1 MLGLRSGLVLVAA
14 AVAMLLYSALHLRVG
29 TDITNFLPVG
39 GRSDLAALSSQL
51 ADSPLTRT
59 VVLSL
64 EADDPAVAIAAAH
77 ELAELL
83 REHPEVAW
91 VRSEVGAADL
101 EQVYQL
107 YFPHRLALLSAR
119 PEQELP
125 AQLSDEALRVRA
137 RALRERLASPAS
149 SFFEPMIAAD
159 PLGSFETFVRRWQA
173 RETTLRMVDG
183 QLVTPDGRFAIVL
196 LGTRNS
202 AFDSGAQGRLLAD
215 LQAGFDAIAARVGGG
230 LRLERSAVGAFA
242 VEAERS
248 IKSELVW
255 IISASAVGVTL
266 LFVGFV
272 ASWYGM
278 SIVVLPPLAGI
289 LVAVTGS
296 LLLFGRLDGLTMAFG
311 TSLMGIAID
320 YSNHLL
326 LHHGLA
332 KPRESPLCTAARLR
346 PSLVLGALTT
356 VASFLGLLLTPFP
369 AFRQMAFFAI
379 TGVLTSLAASL
390 WILPTLLT
398 RAPALPARAGL
409 VAARFDRAFRRLE
422 RMPRRWLFA
431 GLALCSLG
439 AIAIPAVEWSD
450 DLSRLTRF
458 APALVDEDRR
468 VRERIAQLESSRFV
482 IALAPD
488 LEAAVVKN
496 DEIHARL
503 EAAAATDALDGTRSL
518 HALLWSPEL
527 QRRNLETLAG
537 IPDLAE
543 RLDAAFVAEGFR
555 PGTFAPFAEAL
566 AQPPAAP
573 LRLGDLLTSPL
584 RDLFAPFVFELED
597 RIAVVTYLRGL
608 HDPDAVREALAG
620 LDEVHL
626 LDQRSF
632 VNDIYREFRET
643 SLRQI
648 LLGSGLVLLLLG
660 LRYRAWR
667 PVLAAFLPS
676 MLVAIVVLAVLA
688 MLREPANLLHVM
700 SLVMV
705 MGMGVDYGI
714 FCVDSVGRGEDFGA
728 TLLSLL
734 LSCLTTALVFG
745 TLAFSSQ
752 PSLRAIGLTTGV
764 GILLSFA
771 LAPLSVAALRVRS
784 AGPDTRG

>member
-1 MLGLRSGLVLVAA
+1 MLSLRSGLALVALA
-14 AVAMLLYSALHLRVG
+14 IAMLVYSALHLRVG

-39 GRSDLAALSSQL
+39 SRSELAALSSRL

-64 EADDPAVAIAAAH
+64 GADDPAVAIAGAH
-77 ELAELL
+77 ELAGRL
-83 REHPEVAW
+83 RAHPEVAW
-91 VRSEVGAADL
+91 VRSEVGTADL
-101 EQVYQL
+101 EEAYRL

-125 AQLSDEALRVRA
+125 ERLTDDALRARA

-149 SFFEPMIAAD
+149 SFFEPMVSAD
-159 PLGSFETFVRRWQA
+159 PLGAFEALVRRWQT

-196 LGTRNS
+196 LGTRHS

-215 LQAGFDAIAARVGGG
+215 LQTEFAAIAARLGGG
-230 LRLERSAVGAFA
+230 LHLERSAVGAFA
-242 VEAERS
+242 VDAERS

-255 IISASAVGVTL
+255 IIGASAIGVTL
-266 LFVGFV
+266 LFLGLV
-272 ASWYGM
+272 ASWHGM
-278 SIVVLPPLAGI
+278 AIVVLPPLTGI

-296 LLLFGRLDGLTMAFG
+296 LLVFGRLDGLTMAFG

-332 KPRESPLCTAARLR
+332 RPRESPLHTAARLR

-356 VASFLGLLLTPFP
+356 VASFVGLLLTPFP

-390 WILPTLLT
+390 WILPTLLAK
-398 RAPALPARAGL
+398 APALPARSGF

-422 RMPRRWLFA
+422 RAPRGWLFA
-431 GLALCSLG
+431 ALALCGLC
-439 AIAIPAVEWSD
+439 AIAIPAIEWSD

-458 APALVDEDRR
+458 DPALVDEDRR

-488 LEAAVVKN
+488 LDAAVAKN
-496 DEIHARL
+496 DEVHARL
-503 EAAAATDALDGTRSL
+503 EAVVATDALDGTRSL
-518 HALLWSPEL
+518 QALLWSPEL
-527 QRRNLETLAG
+527 QRRNRETLAAM
-537 IPDLAE
+537 PDLAE
-543 RLDAAFVAEGFR
+543 RLDAAFRAEGFR
-555 PGTFAPFAEAL
+555 PGAFAPFAASL
-566 AQPPAAP
+566 AEPPPAP
-573 LRLGDLLTSPL
+573 LRLGDLLESPL

-597 RIAVVTYLRGL
+597 RIAVVTYLREL
-608 HDPDAVREALAG
+608 RDPEAVREALAD

-648 LLGSGLVLLLLG
+648 LLGSGLVLLLLA

-667 PVLAAFLPS
+667 PVVAAFVPS
-676 MLVAIVVLAVLA
+676 ALVAIVVLAVLA
-688 MLREPANLLHVM
+688 VLGEPVNLLHVM

-752 PSLRAIGLTTGV
+752 PSLRAIGVTTGI

-771 LAPLSVAALRVRS
+771 LAPLSVAALRVGS
-784 AGPDTRG
+784 SGASGRG

>member
-1 MLGLRSGLVLVAA
+1 MLGLRSGLALVAA
-14 AVAMLLYSALHLRVG
+14 ATAMLVYSALHLRVG
-29 TDITNFLPVG
+29 TDITNFLPLG
-39 GRSDLAALSSQL
+39 GRSELAALSSRL

-59 VVLSL
+59 VVLSIG
-64 EADDPAVAIAAAH
+64 ANDPAIAIAAAR
-77 ELAELL
+77 ELAERL

-91 VRSEVGAADL
+91 VRSEVGTADL
-101 EQVYQL
+101 EEAYRL
-107 YFPHRLALLSAR
+107 YFPHRLALLSAQ

-125 AQLSDEALRVRA
+125 NRLTDEALRARA

-149 SFFEPMIAAD
+149 SFFEPMVASD
-159 PLGSFETFVRRWQA
+159 PLGSFEALVRRWQT
-173 RETTLRMVDG
+173 REATLRMVDG

-215 LQAGFDAIAARVGGG
+215 LQAEFDAIAARLDGG
-230 LRLERSAVGAFA
+230 LLLERSAVGAFA

-255 IISASAVGVTL
+255 IISASAIGVTL
-266 LFVGFV
+266 LFLGFV
-272 ASWYGM
+272 ASWHGM
-278 SIVVLPPLAGI
+278 LIVVLPPLAGI

-296 LLLFGRLDGLTMAFG
+296 LLVFGRLDGLTMAFG

-332 KPRESPLCTAARLR
+332 RPRESPLHTAARLR

-356 VASFLGLLLTPFP
+356 VASFVGLLLTPFP

-390 WILPTLLT
+390 WILPTLLA
-398 RAPALPARAGL
+398 RAPALPARSRV
-409 VAARFDRAFRRLE
+409 VAAHFDRAFRRLE
-422 RMPRRWLFA
+422 RAPRSRLFA
-431 GLALCSLG
+431 GLALCVLC
-439 AIAIPAVEWSD
+439 AVAIPAIEWSD

-458 APALVDEDRR
+458 DPALVDEDRR

-488 LEAAVVKN
+488 LEAAVAKN
-496 DEIHARL
+496 DEVHARL
-503 EAAAATDALDGTRSL
+503 EAVAATDALDGTRSL

-527 QRRNLETLAG
+527 QRRNLETLAAM
-537 IPDLAE
+537 PDLAQ
-543 RLDAAFVAEGFR
+543 RLDAAFTAEGFR
-555 PGTFAPFAEAL
+555 PGAFAPFAEAL
-566 AQPPAAP
+566 AQPAPAP
-573 LRLGDLLTSPL
+573 LRLDDLLESPL

-597 RIAVVTYLRGL
+597 RIAVVTYLREL
-608 HDPDAVREALAG
+608 RDPDAVRDALAD

-632 VNDIYREFRET
+632 VDDIYREFRET

-648 LLGSGLVLLLLG
+648 LFGSGLVLLLLA

-667 PVLAAFLPS
+667 PVVAAFVPS
-676 MLVAIVVLAVLA
+676 ALVAIVVLAMLA
-688 MLREPANLLHVM
+688 VLREPANLLHVM

-714 FCVDSVGRGEDFGA
+714 FCVDSAGRGEDFGA

-752 PSLRAIGLTTGV
+752 PSLRAIGLTTGI

-771 LAPLSVAALRVRS
+771 LAPLSVAALRVGS
-784 AGPDTRG
+784 GGPSSRA

>member
-1 MLGLRSGLVLVAA
+1 MLGWRSGLLLVLAA
-14 AVAMLLYSALHLRVG
+14 TAMLVYSALHLRVG

-39 GRSDLAALSSQL
+39 GRSELAALSSRL

-59 VVLSL
+59 IVLSIHAEEL
-64 EADDPAVAIAAAH
+64 EVAIAAAH
-77 ELAELL
+77 ELAQLL

-101 EQVYQL
+101 EEAYRL
-107 YFPHRLALLSAR
+107 YFPHRHALLSSQ

-125 AQLSDEALRVRA
+125 ARLSDEALRARA
-137 RALRERLASPAS
+137 RAVRERLASPAS
-149 SFFEPMIAAD
+149 SFFEPLVTMD
-159 PLGSFETFVRRWQA
+159 PLGSFEALVRRWQT
-173 RETTLRMVDG
+173 RESTLRMVDG
-183 QLVTPDGRFAIVL
+183 QLVTPDGQYAIVL

-215 LQAGFDAIAARVGGG
+215 LRTEFDALAARLGGD
-230 LRLERSAVGAFA
+230 LQLERSAVGAFS

-255 IISASAVGVTL
+255 IASASAVGVTL

-272 ASWYGM
+272 ASLRGVL
-278 SIVVLPPLAGI
+278 IVVMPPLTGI

-296 LLLFGRLDGLTMAFG
+296 LLVFGRLDGLTMAFG

-332 KPRESPLCTAARLR
+332 QPRESPLRTAARLR

-356 VASFLGLLLTPFP
+356 VASFVGLLLTPFP
-369 AFRQMAFFAI
+369 AFQQMAFFAI

-390 WILPTLLT
+390 WILPTLLVH
-398 RAPALPARAGL
+398 APALPARSGIA
-409 VAARFDRAFRRLE
+409 AARFDGAFRRLE
-422 RMPRRWLFA
+422 RVPRRWLLA
-431 GLALCSLG
+431 ALALCSLS
-439 AIAIPAVEWSD
+439 AAAIPAIEWSD

-458 APALVDEDRR
+458 DPALVDEDRR
-468 VRERIAQLESSRFV
+468 VRERVAQLESSRFI

-488 LEAAVVKN
+488 LEAAVGKN

-503 EAAAATDALDGTRSL
+503 EAAAATDALDGMRSL
-518 HALLWSPEL
+518 HALLYAPEL
-527 QRRNLETLAG
+527 QQRNLDVLAAS
-537 IPDLAE
+537 PDLAE
-543 RLDAAFVAEGFR
+543 RLEAAFAAEGFR
-555 PGTFAPFAEAL
+555 PGAFAPFADAL
-566 AQPPAAP
+566 AEPPSAP
-573 LRLGDLLTSPL
+573 LRLDELLASPL

-608 HDPDAVREALAG
+608 RDPDAVRAALAD

-632 VNDIYREFRET
+632 VNDIYREFRQT

-648 LLGSGLVLLLLG
+648 LFGSGLVLLLLA

-667 PVLAAFLPS
+667 PVLAAFVPS
-676 MLVAIVVLAVLA
+676 ALVALVVLA
-688 MLREPANLLHVM
+688 MLAVLGEPANLLHVM

-714 FCVDSVGRGEDFGA
+714 FCVDSVGRGEDFGS

-752 PSLRAIGLTTGV
+752 PSLRAIGMTTGI

-771 LAPLSVAALRVRS
+771 LAPLSVAALGIRPVERNTH
-784 AGPDTRG
+784 D

>member
-1 MLGLRSGLVLVAA
+1 MLGLRSGLVLAA
-14 AVAMLLYSALHLRVG
+14 AAAAMLVYSALHLRVG

-39 GRSDLAALSSQL
+39 SRSHLAALSSRL

-59 VVLSL
+59 VVLSIT
-64 EADDPAVAIAAAH
+64 ADEPAVAIHAAH
-77 ELAELL
+77 ELAEIL
-83 REHPEVAW
+83 RAHPEVAW

-101 EQVYQL
+101 EEVYRL
-107 YFPHRLALLSAR
+107 YFPHRLALLSDR

-125 AQLSDEALRVRA
+125 ALLTSEALRERA
-137 RALRERLASPAS
+137 RALRQRLASPAS
-149 SFFEPMIAAD
+149 SLFEPLLAAD
-159 PLGSFETFVRRWQA
+159 PLGAFEALVRGWQA

-196 LGTRNS
+196 LGTRHS
-202 AFDSGAQGRLLAD
+202 AFDSAAQGRLLAD
-215 LQAGFDAIAARVGGG
+215 LQTGFAEIAARRGAG

-242 VEAERS
+242 VAAERS
-248 IKSELVW
+248 IKHELVW
-255 IISASAVGVTL
+255 IIGGSAIGVTL
-266 LFVGFV
+266 LFIAFV
-272 ASWYGM
+272 ASWHGLL
-278 SIVVLPPLAGI
+278 IVVMPPLTGI
-289 LVAVTGS
+289 LVAVTAS
-296 LLLFGRLDGLTMAFG
+296 LLVFGRLDGLTMAFG

-326 LHHGLA
+326 LHHGLSQ
-332 KPRESPLCTAARLR
+332 PPESPFRTAARLR

-356 VASFLGLLLTPFP
+356 VASFVGLLLTPFP

-398 RAPALPARAGL
+398 RAPALPARTGIT
-409 VAARFDRAFRRLE
+409 AARFERAYRRLE
-422 RMPRRWLFA
+422 RWPRRTLLA
-431 GLALCSLG
+431 GLALCSLS
-439 AIAIPAVEWSD
+439 AVAIPAVEWSD

-458 APALVDEDRR
+458 DPALVAEDQR
-468 VRERIAQLESSRFV
+468 VRERIAQLDSSRFV

-488 LEAAVVKN
+488 LDAAVAKN

-503 EAAAATDALDGTRSL
+503 EAVAATGALDGTRSL
-518 HALLWSPEL
+518 HALLWSPAL
-527 QRRNLETLAG
+527 QRRNLDTLAAV
-537 IPDLAE
+537 PDLAE
-543 RLDAAFVAEGFR
+543 RLEAAFVAEGFR
-555 PGTFAPFAEAL
+555 PGAFRPFADSL
-566 AQPPAAP
+566 AKPPPAP
-573 LRLGDLLTSPL
+573 LRLGELLASPL
-584 RDLFAPFVFELED
+584 RDLFAPFVFELGD

-608 HDPDAVREALAG
+608 HDPNAVQAALAG
-620 LDEVHL
+620 LEDVHL

-632 VNDIYREFRET
+632 INDIYREFRET

-648 LLGSGLVLLLLG
+648 LLGSGLVLLLLT

-667 PVLAAFLPS
+667 PVFAAFVPS
-676 MLVAIVVLAVLA
+676 ALVALVVLAVLA
-688 MLREPANLLHVM
+688 LLREPANLLHVM

-745 TLAFSSQ
+745 TLALSSQ

-771 LAPLSVAALRVRS
+771 LAPLSVAALGIGPGGRS
-784 AGPDTRG
+784 RRD